1 MTVQLYRKVN
11 SETVIKDILEN
22 THKSILLYLVD
33 RFFNED
39 AEGAPIAQ

>member
-1 MTVQLYRKVN
+1 MKGYTRKY
-11 SETVIKDILEN
+11 SKT
-22 THKSILLYLVD
+22 ILLYLVD